1 MTPPLVSVL
10 IPIYNVES
18 YLSQCLDSVC
28 HQTLKDLEI
37 ICINDGS
44 TDSSLAIIKRYQA
57 KDPRIILIDKPN
69 TGYGDSMNQGI
80 KRATAPYLAIVE
92 PDDWIEEAG
101 LQSLYRLAREYDV
114 DVVRANYYHF
124 SNGKDTKYS
133 YIPPTDTLR
142 VIDPSSH
149 IWIFYQAPAIWSAL
163 YRRQFLLDHDIKFLP
178 TPGASYQDTGFNFKV
193 WASTKRACFTTDAF
207 LHYRLDNENSS
218 VNNPGKVMNVSTE
231 YAEIERYLKANHL
244 LTPELGAIF
253 VTAKFGAYYWNIMR
267 LQPKLLDPFLKQV
280 KTELEQAQADGYLV
294 REYFPDPA
302 KWALANTILHSTPA
316 QIRRAISRQKIQQ
329 KLRSVAKS
337 AFIRTHPSYRKQKA
351 AAELIESLLAEQAAL
366 RTRLQKLEAELEKT
380 K

>member
-178 TPGASYQDTGFNFKV
+178 TPGASYQDLGFNFKTLALSEHTV
-193 WASTKRACFTTDAF
+193 LSPKAF
-207 LHYRLDNENSS
+207 LHYRADNPNSS
-218 VNNPGKVMNVSTE
+218 SQSVSKQACVVEE
-231 YAEIERYLKANHL
+231 YASIADFLRLHNVYDRLA
-244 LTPELGAIF
+244 PAM
-253 VTAKFGAYYWNIMR
+253 VAAKFRNYYWNWQR
-267 LQPKLLDPFLKQV
+267 LSGPASQTFFQTMQK
-280 KTELEQAQADGYLV
+280 ELQTAASAGLIQ
-294 REYFPDPA
+294 RRYFSF
-302 KWALANTILHSTPA
+302 KHWLALQLILHYPN
-316 QIRRAISRQKIQQ
+316 
-329 KLRSVAKS
+329 
-337 AFIRTHPSYRKQKA
+337 
-351 AAELIESLLAEQAAL
+351 LA
-366 RTRLQKLEAELEKT
+366 TRLLHKGTNA
-380 K
+380 